1 MKTLLLF
8 IGVIGFSVHVSAQ
21 SPYYNQTKTFH
32 EKGYSYQCDY
42 DGQFAKLYNL
52 ADNQFIYEDQKN
64 RYTGKYLTS
73 EEEWE
78 LEFESETWTH
88 PKCYEIVNNAFSTVQ
103 KASINGVSMF
113 VSLYI
118 NSDTGKV
125 IGVEFEFDRD
135 SPYMHI
141 PLSVFRQI
149 ELELKRQ
156 IWFTLTDAGRRLNY
170 IYLNWEQ
177 YPGEVSKYQK

>member
-1 MKTLLLF
+1 MKTLLLL

-32 EKGYSYQCDY
+32 ENGYSYQCDY
-42 DGQFAKLYNL
+42 DGLFAKLYNL
-52 ADNQFIYEDQKN
+52 SDNQFIYEDQKN

-88 PKCYEIVNNAFSTVQ
+88 PKCYEIVNRAFSAEQRT
-103 KASINGVSMF
+103 SIGNKRMSIC
-113 VSLYI
+113 LYI
-118 NSDTGKV
+118 SSDTGKV
-125 IGVEFEFDRD
+125 IGVEFQFYRD

-149 ELELKRQ
+149 ELDLKRQ
-156 IWFTLTDAGRRLNY
+156 IWFTLTAAGRRLNY
-170 IYLNWEQ
+170 IYLNWRQ

>member
-1 MKTLLLF
+1 MKTLLLL

-21 SPYYNQTKTFH
+21 SPYYNQTKIFH
-32 EKGYSYQCDY
+32 ENGYSYQCDY

-88 PKCYEIVNNAFSTVQ
+88 PKCSEIVNRAFSAEQRALIGHDKMYTC
-103 KASINGVSMF
+103 
-113 VSLYI
+113 LYI
-118 NSDTGKV
+118 SSDTGKV
-125 IGVEFEFDRD
+125 IGVEFQLYRD

-149 ELELKRQ
+149 ELDLKRQ
-156 IWFTLTDAGRRLNY
+156 IWLTLTAAGRRLNY
-170 IYLNWEQ
+170 IYLNWGQ
-177 YPGEVSKYQK
+177 YPGEVSKYQR